1 MPEINELQFAK
12 EVEIPLESLGE
23 GVSRKIMTYCDGL
36 MLVRVFFEKE
46 AIGAIHNHPHLQMS
60 YVAEGSF
67 EVTIGA
73 EIQILNKGDV
83 FYAPSLV
90 FHGVKCLAKGELVDV
105 FNPKRE
111 EFLK

>member
-1 MPEINELQFAK
+1 MPEIKELQFAK
-12 EVEIPLESLGE
+12 EVEIPLENLGE
-23 GVSRKIMTYCDGL
+23 GVSRKIMTHYDGL
-36 MLVRVFFEKE
+36 MLVRVFFEKG

-60 YVAEGSF
+60 CVAEGSF

-73 EIQILNKGDV
+73 EIQILNQGDV

-90 FHGVKCLAKGELVDV
+90 FHGVKCLTKGELVVV

-111 EFLK
+111 EFIK